1 MDMSRRDFVGGTLLG
16 MGALAAFSGVEALAT
31 PSSGEASKTEAGQK
45 GKSYR
50 RIATEEAFSIP
61 EQLEALRGYCSS
73 NWDNLDF
80 VWMKG
85 FLTNPKMPTYNNLI
99 DVDGK
104 RLRIMDEDGVAM
116 HVLSLSSPGV
126 QMFDTDTATAIATL
140 ANDRLAEAIKRHPG
154 RYAGLAAFAPQDPKR
169 AVKEM
174 ERAITTL
181 KLNGFILNSHT
192 HNEYMDDRKFWPIL
206 EAAEA
211 LDRPIYLH
219 PRSPSEPMAKPYA
232 QYGMAAAMWGFQAE
246 TGLHALRLMLSGA
259 FDQFPKLKIVLGH
272 MGESVPYN
280 LWRTDYWY
288 TIQRPMHGI
297 PAKMKPSEIF
307 KRNFVITT
315 SGVEHQPVLKYCM
328 EVLGVDNIMFA
339 IDYPFQPSRPAVTYM
354 NGVDISE
361 EDKEKIF
368 HRNAER
374 VFHLSP

>member
-1 MDMSRRDFVGGTLLG
+1 
-16 MGALAAFSGVEALAT
+16 
-31 PSSGEASKTEAGQK
+31 
-45 GKSYR
+45 
-50 RIATEEAFSIP
+50 
-61 EQLEALRGYCSS
+61 
-73 NWDNLDF
+73 
-80 VWMKG
+80 
-85 FLTNPKMPTYNNLI
+85 
-99 DVDGK
+99 
-104 RLRIMDEDGVAM
+104 
-116 HVLSLSSPGV
+116 
-126 QMFDTDTATAIATL
+126 
-140 ANDRLAEAIKRHPG
+140 
-154 RYAGLAAFAPQDPKR
+154 
-169 AVKEM
+169 
-174 ERAITTL
+174 
-181 KLNGFILNSHT
+181 
-192 HNEYMDDRKFWPIL
+192 
-206 EAAEA
+206 
-211 LDRPIYLH
+211 
-219 PRSPSEPMAKPYA
+219 
-232 QYGMAAAMWGFQAE
+232 
-246 TGLHALRLMLSGA
+246 LHALRLMLSGA